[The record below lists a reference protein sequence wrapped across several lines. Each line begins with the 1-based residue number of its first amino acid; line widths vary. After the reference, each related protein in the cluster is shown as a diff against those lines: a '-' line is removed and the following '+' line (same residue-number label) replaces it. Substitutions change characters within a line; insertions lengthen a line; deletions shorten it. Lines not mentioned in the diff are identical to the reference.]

1 MLLNNWRIT
10 GEIKNENKKYLE
22 TNENEDIMIQT
33 YGIQLK
39 QF

>member
-10 GEIKNENKKYLE
+10 GEIKHENKKYLE